1 MTEENL
7 NTPSMEETPD
17 ANQPENGGGQGG
29 RTTAIVI
36 IVVVLLGLIAIAA
49 LAATGNL
56 GGDQPQEVVSFIEIE
71 QPEEG
76 AVVEVPQPVNV
87 SGSAGGL
94 FEGNL
99 VVQALDQ
106 DGNVLAQQP
115 TTIDS
120 LEAGTGG
127 EGPWSVEL
135 VVPVKP
141 GTPGHLYAFSLSPED
156 GSVLASA
163 DIEVT
168 FGEEVV
174 IESYIEIAEPK
185 DGAALD
191 ATKPIVVSGMGGGLF
206 EGNVVVEARDADGNV
221 LAQVATTVDSPEAGM
236 GGEGPW
242 SVELNLQVSGEVIGQ
257 IYAYSSSAR
266 DGSEVAS
273 SSVNVSFVGE
283 QVAVESYISIEN
295 PQDSA
300 VLDISNPVTVSG
312 MGGGLFEGNVV
323 VEALDAEGNVLAQVA
338 TILDS
343 PDAGIGGEGSWT
355 VQLTIEVA
363 PGTQGQ
369 IRAYS
374 PSPVDGSDMAADQ
387 AGVTYGEGDMEQS
400 EVNLEDHLWVL
411 ASLGGEDVIE
421 GTQIT
426 ADFMDGQ
433 VAGSAGCN
441 NYFASYES
449 TDTTLTI
456 GPAGSTMMFCAEPE
470 GVMDQETQYLG
481 ALESVATYKIEDGL
495 LKIYNEAG
503 EEILAY
509 NAAVTGTITYLQRI
523 ARPEDAVVE
532 VKLSD
537 VSRADAPATVIGE
550 QTITNPG
557 QVPIPFV
564 VTYDPA
570 VIDPR
575 FTYAIQVRITD
586 GAGNLMWINTS
597 AYNVIT
603 NGNPSTIEVVVD
615 QVS

>member
-1 MTEENL
+1 
-7 NTPSMEETPD
+7 
-17 ANQPENGGGQGG
+17 
-29 RTTAIVI
+29 
-36 IVVVLLGLIAIAA
+36 
-49 LAATGNL
+49 
-56 GGDQPQEVVSFIEIE
+56 
-71 QPEEG
+71 
-76 AVVEVPQPVNV
+76 
-87 SGSAGGL
+87 
-94 FEGNL
+94 
-99 VVQALDQ
+99 
-106 DGNVLAQQP
+106 
-115 TTIDS
+115 
-120 LEAGTGG
+120 
-127 EGPWSVEL
+127 
-135 VVPVKP
+135 
-141 GTPGHLYAFSLSPED
+141 
-156 GSVLASA
+156 
-163 DIEVT
+163 
-168 FGEEVV
+168 
-174 IESYIEIAEPK
+174 
-185 DGAALD
+185 
-191 ATKPIVVSGMGGGLF
+191 
-206 EGNVVVEARDADGNV
+206 
-221 LAQVATTVDSPEAGM
+221 
-236 GGEGPW
+236 
-242 SVELNLQVSGEVIGQ
+242 
-257 IYAYSSSAR
+257 
-266 DGSEVAS
+266 
-273 SSVNVSFVGE
+273 
-283 QVAVESYISIEN
+283 
-295 PQDSA
+295 
-300 VLDISNPVTVSG
+300 
-312 MGGGLFEGNVV
+312 
-323 VEALDAEGNVLAQVA
+323 
-338 TILDS
+338 
-343 PDAGIGGEGSWT
+343 
-355 VQLTIEVA
+355 
-363 PGTQGQ
+363 
-369 IRAYS
+369 
-374 PSPVDGSDMAADQ
+374 
-387 AGVTYGEGDMEQS
+387 
-400 EVNLEDHLWVL
+400 L

-523 ARPEDAVVE
+523 ALPEDAVVE